1 MARRRMID
9 PHFWESGDV
18 AKLSIF
24 GRLTLIGMISKAD
37 DDGRGV
43 GGAVYLRSTIFPYDD
58 IQLSDIQKALEEI
71 GSRIS
76 VCFYTVDGNEYYQ
89 FLNWKKWQRVDKP
102 KASILPPPPENPPE
116 DRPENP
122 DLPEGGQPCGNHSE
136 NDSKN
141 ESENDSGL
149 NQIKSKEDKT
159 KEEKENLR
167 ARAREED
174 PAPELSA
181 VGQYFEQ
188 HIRNVT
194 GRDIETLNR
203 LCLSFEEKDI
213 QAAIDKAVEKGGRS
227 AAYVESILTSSKGK
241 GPPGTAQ
248 YTDPEYYKKAKW

>member
-24 GRLTLIGMISKAD
+24 GRLTLVGMISKAD

-58 IQLSDIQKALEEI
+58 IKLSEIQTALNEI
-71 GSRIS
+71 ESRIS

-102 KASILPPPPENPPE
+102 KASILPPPPEI
-116 DRPENP
+116 
-122 DLPEGGQPCGNHSE
+122 LPQNQPFLSGETRCQNQSE
-136 NDSKN
+136 SDFKND
-141 ESENDSGL
+141 SENDSGL
-149 NQIKSKEDKT
+149 NQVKSKEVKG
-159 KEEKENLR
+159 KEENLR
-167 ARAREED
+167 ACAREGD
-174 PAPELSA
+174 DQSTFSA
-181 VGQYFEQ
+181 VGPYFEE

-194 GRDIETLNR
+194 GRDIEILRRLSLNFR
-203 LCLSFEEKDI
+203 VPDI
-213 QAAIDKAVEKGGRS
+213 LAAIDKAAEKGGKS
-227 AAYVESILTSSKGK
+227 AAYVESVLASAKAK

-248 YTDPEYYKKAKW
+248 YTDPEYYKNAKW